1 MAIFNDFPYSN
12 LHNEN
17 LSWIIETLKQSGA
30 SIGELSA
37 ALEQVQNEIENLD
50 IPANISQITS
60 NFKNDYFII
69 CGDSYCVE
77 RSDYKT
83 WPMLLREQLAL
94 PKIQYQNISLGGYGF
109 IGQNGTHQGQLS
121 SASITA
127 DKNKITKI
135 FVGCGYNDRTYKA
148 DAIYSAMASFDSYVK
163 ANFPNAEI
171 ILIYAAM
178 DNVSNTR
185 SQLATVYQAYSRC
198 AELGWKMIDAHC
210 LIAGLYYMREDGH
223 HPNAQGSQ
231 ELFKKI
237 NAEIRGGQYVK
248 LVSGIVTPSDK
259 ITSAAFTFMQE
270 NYGSHCI
277 NRIVGC
283 SNIVLATEITEGQN
297 VIIGTCPNYL
307 YGFNYTAPLRTPG
320 CFLSA
325 RSTNNIIAQT
335 YFGIY
340 ANNGSFS
347 IGVRLSSG
355 GLDNVKTLFPANVEF
370 SDNYMTL

>member
-17 LSWIIETLKQSGA
+17 LQWIIDTLKQSDD
-30 SIGELSA
+30 SIGEISE
-37 ALEQVQNEIENLD
+37 ALDQVQDEIKNLD

-83 WPMLLREQLAL
+83 WPMLLRDQLGL
-94 PKIQYQNISLGGYGF
+94 PEIQYQNISIGGYGF
-109 IGQNGTHQGQLS
+109 IGQNGTHQGQIS
-121 SASITA
+121 AASITA

-135 FVGCGYNDRTYKA
+135 FVGCGYNDRTYEA
-148 DAIYSAMASFDSYVK
+148 DAIYSAMASFNSYVK

-171 ILIYAAM
+171 ILVYAAM
-178 DNVSNTR
+178 DNVSSTR
-185 SQLATVYQAYSRC
+185 AQLANVFQAYSRC

-223 HPNAQGSQ
+223 HPNAQGSM

-237 NAEIRGGQYVK
+237 SAEIRGGQYVK
-248 LVSGIVTPSDK
+248 LVSGRVAPSDK
-259 ITSAAFTFMQE
+259 ITSAAFTFLQE

-283 SNIVLATEITEGQN
+283 SNIILVTEMTEGEN
-297 VIIGTCPNYL
+297 VTIGTCPAYM
-307 YGFNYTAPLRTPG
+307 YGFAFTAPLRTPG

-325 RSTNNIIAQT
+325 RSSDNVIAQT

-340 ANNGSFS
+340 ANNGSFN
-347 IGVRLSSG
+347 IGVRLSTG

>member
-17 LSWIIETLKQSGA
+17 LQWIIDTLKQSGS
-30 SIGELSA
+30 SIGDISA
-37 ALEQVQNEIENLD
+37 ALEQVQEEIKNLD

-77 RSDYKT
+77 RADYKT
-83 WPMLLREQLAL
+83 WPMLLRDQMRL
-94 PKIQYQNISLGGYGF
+94 PEIQYQNISIGGYGF

-121 SASITA
+121 SASIAA

-135 FVGCGYNDRTYKA
+135 FVGCGYNDRTYAA
-148 DAIYSAMASFDSYVK
+148 DAIYSAMASFNSYVK

-171 ILIYAAM
+171 ILVYAAM
-178 DNVSNTR
+178 DSKASNR
-185 SQLATVYQAYSRC
+185 PSLSKVYQAYSRC

-210 LIAGLYYMREDGH
+210 LIAGMYYMREDGH
-223 HPNAQGSQ
+223 HPNKEGSL

-237 NAEIRGGQYVK
+237 SAEIRGGQYVK
-248 LVSGIVTPSDK
+248 LTSGTVTPGSA
-259 ITSAAFTFMQE
+259 ITSSAFTYMQE

-277 NRIVGC
+277 NKIVQC
-283 SNIVLATEITEGQN
+283 SNIVLVTEITEGQI
-297 VIIGTCPNYL
+297 VTIGTCPQYL
-307 YGFNYTAPLRTPG
+307 YGFGYTLPFSTPG
-320 CFLSA
+320 AFLSA
-325 RSTNNIIAQT
+325 RSTDNKIAQT

-340 ANNGSFS
+340 ANNGTFNIS
-347 IGVRLSSG
+347 VRLSSG
-355 GLDNVKTLFPANVEF
+355 GLANVKTLFPVNIEF
-370 SDNYMTL
+370 SDNYMAL